1 MRYCHTAASVCRLSS
16 SSSSV
21 VVHNWEKMLLLL
33 DGWMDLNQTW
43 TQCSP
48 SGGASGLCSVFGSGS
63 GSGSESQ
70 KSVIKC
76 DTRQTLLLLDGWMD
90 LNQTWAQCSPS
101 GGAFG
106 VCSVF
111 GSGSGSGFYVCLK
124 IGHFLH
130 FLTAD
135 PIWTKLGKYVVLVYM
150 NMCVTPFFDQDP
162 DLTTKNV
169 W

>member
-1 MRYCHTAASVCRLSS
+1 MDVILISDYHILYYCLFSFLAHLAKGHMRYCHTAASVCLSS
-16 SSSSV
+16 VV

-33 DGWMDLNQTW
+33 DVWMDLNQTW

-48 SGGASGLCSVFGSGS
+48 SGGAPGLCSVFGS

-90 LNQTWAQCSPS
+90 LHQTWAHCSPS
-101 GGAFG
+101 GGVFG

-111 GSGSGSGFYVCLK
+111 GSGSGSDDKKGGK
-124 IGHFLH
+124 H
-130 FLTAD
+130 
-135 PIWTKLGKYVVLVYM
+135 TKCYSS
-150 NMCVTPFFDQDP
+150 
-162 DLTTKNV
+162 
-169 W
+169 